1 MTEPVITM
9 LRDLGVPAEQIKVES
24 FTSPSRNKTT
34 ETAAPSDQRN
44 GVVDREVDKA
54 VATLQFARSE
64 KLITDVGGKTIL
76 EIAEEQGI
84 SLPYDC
90 RSGICGQCK
99 TKLVRG
105 TVTMEAEDALDPVD
119 RANGL
124 VLACQARCRDDVVVD
139 A

>member
-1 MTEPVITM
+1 MI
-9 LRDLGVPAEQIKVES
+9 R
-24 FTSPSRNKTT
+24 
-34 ETAAPSDQRN
+34 QR
-44 GVVDREVDKA
+44 
-54 VATLQFARSE
+54 RSE
-64 KLITDVGGKTIL
+64 KLITGLGGKTIL

-99 TKLVRG
+99 TKLVSG

-124 VLACQARCRDDVVVD
+124 ILACQARCRDDVVVD